1 MTATMVYDEHDLR
14 VLELS
19 VAMTGDLDSA
29 LREHFRHDDPG
40 QEDLTFAFW
49 RPSAGSTRLTA
60 VLAELAIPGED
71 ERILHGNVAFTAEYL
86 ARVLASVPEG
96 CGVALLHSH
105 PGPGWQDMSS
115 DDDTAERDRLASAAT
130 GRTGLPLV
138 GLTWG
143 NDGTWSARFWGRA
156 APFTYERIDAAS
168 VRVVGATKLALSFHP
183 DLQPR
188 PAERPSQQATISVWG
203 SRAQADLARARVGI
217 VGLGSVGSIVAEAV
231 SRLGVSDI
239 VLIDHDRVEERNL
252 DRTLHASEQ
261 HARRSVHKVTV
272 AKRAM
277 ARSHT
282 AADITVRALPV
293 SLLKPKAIA
302 AALDCDVL
310 ISCVDRPWPRWILN
324 TIAYAHL
331 IPVIDGGILAR
342 VTPDGR
348 PLHIDWRIH
357 TIGPGRACL
366 LCLGALL
373 RSDAALD
380 KDGLLDDLDY
390 LRGLS
395 AEDRERYNRRNV
407 FPFSLS
413 VAAHEA
419 LHLAGMIA
427 GSQRVAGI
435 GPQHYAAFPGE
446 MTVTPTTQCEPDCEI
461 AALIATAGPVLR

>member
-1 MTATMVYDEHDLR
+1 MAYDEHDLR
-14 VLELS
+14 ARELS

-29 LREHFRHDDPG
+29 LRAHFRHGDAR

-49 RPSAGSTRLTA
+49 RPSAGSARLTA
-60 VLAELAIPGED
+60 VLGELALPSEN
-71 ERILHGNVAFTAEYL
+71 ERILHGNVAFTADYL
-86 ARVLASVPEG
+86 SRVLASAPEG
-96 CGVALLHSH
+96 CGIALLHSH
-105 PGPGWQDMSS
+105 LGPGWQGMSR
-115 DDDTAERDRLASAAT
+115 DDDTAERDRLASAVA

-143 NDGTWSARFWGRA
+143 TDGTWSARFWGRA
-156 APFTYERIDAAS
+156 APFIYERIDAAS
-168 VRVVGATKLALSFHP
+168 VRVAGASQLALSFHP
-183 DLQPR
+183 DLRPG

-203 SRAQADLARARVGI
+203 SSAQADLARTRVGI
-217 VGLGSVGSIVAEAV
+217 IGLGSVGSIVAEAL

-239 VLIDHDRVEERNL
+239 VLIDHDRIEERNL
-252 DRTLHASEQ
+252 DRTLHAYEQ
-261 HARRSVHKVTV
+261 DARRRVHKVTV
-272 AKRAM
+272 ARRAIT
-277 ARSHT
+277 RSHT
-282 AADITVRALPV
+282 AADIAVRSLPV
-293 SLLKPKAIA
+293 SLLKPKATA

-324 TIAYAHL
+324 TMAYAHL

-342 VTPDGR
+342 VTADGR

-357 TIGPGRACL
+357 TVGPGRTCL
-366 LCLGALL
+366 LCLGVLL

-380 KDGLLDDLDY
+380 RDGLLDDPDY
-390 LRGLS
+390 LKGLS
-395 AEDRERYNRRNV
+395 PEDRERYNRRNV

-413 VAAHEA
+413 VAAHEV

-446 MTVTPTTQCEPDCEI
+446 MTVTPTRQCEPDCEI
-461 AALIATAGPVLR
+461 AALTATAASLSNDPR